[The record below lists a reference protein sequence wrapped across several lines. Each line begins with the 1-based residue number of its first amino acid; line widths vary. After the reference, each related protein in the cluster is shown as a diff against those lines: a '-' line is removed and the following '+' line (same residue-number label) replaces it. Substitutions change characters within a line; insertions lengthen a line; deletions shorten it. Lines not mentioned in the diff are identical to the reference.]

1 MTTVV
6 QRPTLVRSSDRM
18 IAGVCSGLAD
28 HLGWPVKFVRLGMI
42 LACFAGG
49 AGVAFYAWLWTM
61 VPTAD
66 ENAKRNARRPASPIA
81 PAVSLPP
88 TSVASGPSAAP
99 TYDAGPAPTA
109 AGSPPA
115 SGSVT
120 GSRPVSGSASNP
132 GNGSVL
138 GDASARPVAE
148 PAAFG
153 SATTSWDWAGTRDR
167 AGTRTLAG
175 SRDRAESGDGAANGT
190 GSTVSSWFTFRK
202 IEYGKE
208 ILLGAALLLV
218 AAILIA
224 RQFGVD
230 VPLGTL
236 IPAAAILGGAAIAWM
251 QLDETRRAGLVDKTK
266 ADQAGGWTRLAAGL
280 ALVVAGVLV
289 MVSGSGSWEQTWL
302 ALLASVA
309 VLGGVALVLLPWG
322 LKFWKDLETER
333 AGRVRETERAEI
345 AAHLHDSVLQTLA
358 LIQRRAGSEQDVIRL
373 ARAQERELRSWLF
386 SDPAKESGL
395 LADRIKAVA
404 AEVEDSHG
412 HAVEVVTVG
421 DTDMTDRHEALVQA
435 AREAMLN
442 AARHGGGTVSV
453 YLESTA
459 GSTEIF
465 IKDRGPGFDPD
476 AVPDDRL
483 GVKESI
489 IGRMKRHGGTAVI
502 NSNSDGTEVRLA
514 LPSIGPDAS
523 EQRNGE
529 AKQ

>member
-1 MTTVV
+1 MTTAL
-6 QRPTLVRSSDRM
+6 QRPPLVRSSDRM
-18 IAGVCSGLAD
+18 IAGVCAGLAD
-28 HLGWPVKFVRLGMI
+28 HLGWPVKYVRLGMV
-42 LACFAGG
+42 LASFAGG

-66 ENAKRNARRPASPIA
+66 ESARRNARRPASPIA
-81 PAVSLPP
+81 PAVSLPAP
-88 TSVASGPSAAP
+88 VVREAPRGPLPLGPLPDGGAP
-99 TYDAGPAPTA
+99 PFAVPAPAVA
-109 AGSPPA
+109 AWF
-115 SGSVT
+115 
-120 GSRPVSGSASNP
+120 R
-132 GNGSVL
+132 
-138 GDASARPVAE
+138 
-148 PAAFG
+148 
-153 SATTSWDWAGTRDR
+153 TRR
-167 AGTRTLAG
+167 
-175 SRDRAESGDGAANGT
+175 
-190 GSTVSSWFTFRK
+190 
-202 IEYGKE
+202 IQYGKE
-208 ILLGAALLLV
+208 ILLGAGLLLV

-266 ADQAGGWTRLAAGL
+266 ADQAGGWVRLAAGL

-358 LIQRRAGSEQDVIRL
+358 LIQRRAGSEQDVVRL
-373 ARAQERELRSWLF
+373 ARAQERELRIWLYR
-386 SDPAKESGL
+386 DAAKDAGL
-395 LADRIKAVA
+395 LADRIKAAA
-404 AEVEDSHG
+404 AEVEDTHG
-412 HAVEVVTVG
+412 HAVDVVTVG
-421 DTDMTDRHEALVQA
+421 DAAMTERHEALVQA

-453 YLESTA
+453 YLESSDA
-459 GSTEIF
+459 GSEIF

-476 AVPDDRL
+476 AVPEDRL
-483 GVKESI
+483 GVRESI

-502 NSNSDGTEVRLA
+502 ASSPDGTEVRLGLKA
-514 LPSIGPDAS
+514 ADTAEARIGEEKP
-523 EQRNGE
+523 
-529 AKQ
+529 